1 MNLIS
6 TDLQKVINSLP
17 EDVIGQKIYK
27 TKVLFMDVNRA
38 EAHYQ
43 RDKRF
48 GVRGNNYVVRDGE
61 VAYLPEEAYNAL
73 KDAVIITRKYRTR
86 QEEKDGLNIDDP
98 NSKFEEIK
106 NPRFELTVIDTY
118 SFMVDNGKRTFISDN
133 ETISAKMVEETADAI
148 IKVKMEERERELR
161 EELEAEYKAKYEK
174 EKEVLPEISDEDI
187 DALEA
192 EASEDNE

>member
-6 TDLQKVINSLP
+6 ADLQKVINSLP

-38 EAHYQ
+38 ETHYQ

-48 GVRGNNYVVRDGE
+48 SVRGNNYAVRDGE
-61 VAYLPEEAYNAL
+61 IAYLPEEAYNAL
-73 KDAVIITRKYRTR
+73 KDAVIVSRKYKTKH
-86 QEEKDGLNIDDP
+86 EERDGLNIDDP
-98 NSKFEEIK
+98 DSKFEEIK

-118 SFMVDNGKRTFISDN
+118 SFMVENGKRIFVSDN
-133 ETISAKMVEETADAI
+133 ETISTKMVEETADAI
-148 IKVKMEERERELR
+148 VKVKMEERERELR

-192 EASEDNE
+192 SEDNE